1 MKKKSLLFIVLAG
14 VLWGTS
20 GIFVN
25 LWSSMGVP
33 PLQITAIRTMLSFP
47 CFLIYTLCFNREALV
62 LRLRDIPFYIG
73 SGITLFTTAACY
85 YAAMKQTTIA
95 TAVTL
100 MYTAPILVLGW
111 SVAFFGEKFT
121 FKKGLS
127 VICVLIGCGLVSGIV
142 GGIKFDAAGIV
153 LGFLSGVSYGVYNI
167 LTKIEMRRG
176 CNPITATLY
185 SFFVASVIS
194 LIACDFPQIQS
205 LFVNNAVT
213 AIPLAISHAVVTF
226 VLPYF
231 LYTISLKNL
240 PAGVAAAMGIIEPLS
255 ATIFSILIFG
265 EKLSV
270 FSGIG
275 IILILGAVLV
285 LSRADE

>member
-25 LWSSMGVP
+25 VWSKMGLP

-47 CFLIYTLCFNREALV
+47 CFLIYTLCFNRGALS
-62 LRLRDIPFYIG
+62 LRLRDIPLYIG
-73 SGITLFTTAACY
+73 SGITLFATAACY
-85 YAAMKQTTIA
+85 YSAMKQTSIA
-95 TAVTL
+95 TAVIL
-100 MYTAPILVLGW
+100 MYMAPVLVLGW
-111 SVAFFGEKFT
+111 SVAFFGEKLT
-121 FKKGLS
+121 LKKGIS
-127 VICVLIGCGLVSGIV
+127 VICVLIGCALVSGIV
-142 GGIKFDAAGIV
+142 GGMKFNAMGIIMG
-153 LGFLSGVSYGVYNI
+153 LLSGVSYGIYNI

-185 SFFVASVIS
+185 SFLFAAVIS

-205 LFVNNAVT
+205 LLADNAIKAV
-213 AIPLAISHAVVTF
+213 PLAISHAVVTF

-231 LYTISLKNL
+231 LYTVSMKNL

-255 ATIFSILIFG
+255 ATVFSIAIFG
-265 EKLSV
+265 EKPSV
-270 FSGIG
+270 FAAIG
-275 IILILGAVLV
+275 IILILGSVLV
-285 LSRADE
+285 LSRTDE

>member
-25 LWSSMGVP
+25 VWSKMGLP

-47 CFLIYTLCFNREALV
+47 CFLIYALCFNRGAIV
-62 LRLRDIPFYIG
+62 PRLRDILFYIG

-85 YAAMKQTTIA
+85 YSAMKQTSIA

-100 MYTAPILVLGW
+100 MYMAPVLVLGW

-121 FKKGLS
+121 VKKGIS
-127 VICVLIGCGLVSGIV
+127 VICVLVGCALVSGIV
-142 GGIKFDAAGIV
+142 GGMKFDTIGIIMG
-153 LGFLSGVSYGVYNI
+153 LLSGISYGVYNI

-185 SFFVASVIS
+185 SFLFAAVIS

-205 LFVNNAVT
+205 LLADNAIKAV
-213 AIPLAISHAVVTF
+213 PLAISHAVVTF

-231 LYTISLKNL
+231 LYTVSMKNL

-255 ATIFSILIFG
+255 ATVFSIAIFG
-265 EKLSV
+265 EKPSV
-270 FSGIG
+270 FAAIG
-275 IILILGAVLV
+275 IILILGSVLV
-285 LSRADE
+285 LSRTDE